1 MTSTSCL
8 RSSRR
13 KRRAKKAKAVKLR
26 RFKVYMHLTVCP
38 AKARKP
44 KSGSWY
50 VSNDPDYDPGIYWTC
65 KTCGLGYL
73 YRWNPD
79 RLEFYDFG
87 ETVSKEYHGEFP
99 FTGTL
104 HSVAVDLSGDL
115 IVDDEAAVRQ
125 LMAQQ

>member
-1 MTSTSCL
+1 LSL

-13 KRRAKKAKAVKLR
+13 KRRAKKAKAAKLR

-87 ETVSKEYHGEFP
+87 VFNDPPDAIQLLAFVGGSGE
-99 FTGTL
+99 
-104 HSVAVDLSGDL
+104 
-115 IVDDEAAVRQ
+115 
-125 LMAQQ
+125 